1 LSCETRNF
9 KLETHYS
16 VPGMAK
22 IDLDDLH
29 LTFTVHQ
36 QKRVSFKEYI
46 VRGLFRKGSRAV
58 SVHALAGLNI
68 SVRDGDRLGVI
79 GHNGAGKS
87 TLLKLIAGIYPPTG
101 GTRTVEGSI
110 CSLFDISLGFEPE
123 ASGWDNITYRSY
135 LQGENPASL
144 KGKIAA
150 IAEFTELGDFLNVP
164 VRHYSAGMM
173 MRLAF
178 SIATA
183 IEPEILLIDE
193 VLAVGDLAFQQKAQ
207 ARMKELMKTAR
218 IMVLV
223 AHDLNTIRNICNRAV
238 WMEHGVA
245 RMEGP
250 TDEVVDAYIESV
262 TGKKPAPAPP
272 SPPAPALAAAA

>member
-1 LSCETRNF
+1 
-9 KLETHYS
+9 
-16 VPGMAK
+16 MAK
-22 IDLDDLH
+22 IELDDVH

-36 QKRVSFKEYI
+36 QKRVSLKEYI
-46 VRGLFRKGSRAV
+46 VRGLFRRGGSNAV
-58 SVHALAGLNI
+58 AVHALAGLNL

-87 TLLKLIAGIYPPTG
+87 TLLKLVAGIYPPTG
-101 GTRTVEGSI
+101 GARTVVGSI
-110 CSLFDISLGFEPE
+110 CSLFDISLGFEHE
-123 ASGWDNITYRSY
+123 ASGWENIAYRAY
-135 LQGENPASL
+135 LQGESPASL
-144 KGKIAA
+144 KGKINA

-178 SIATA
+178 SIATT
-183 IEPEILLIDE
+183 IEPEILLVDE

-207 ARMKELMKTAR
+207 IRMTELMSSAR

-223 AHDLNTIRNICNRAV
+223 AHDLATIRNICNRVV
-238 WMEHGVA
+238 WMEHGA
-245 RMEGP
+245 AKMDGP

-262 TGKKPAPAPP
+262 TGKSVSHVGAV
-272 SPPAPALAAAA
+272 AA